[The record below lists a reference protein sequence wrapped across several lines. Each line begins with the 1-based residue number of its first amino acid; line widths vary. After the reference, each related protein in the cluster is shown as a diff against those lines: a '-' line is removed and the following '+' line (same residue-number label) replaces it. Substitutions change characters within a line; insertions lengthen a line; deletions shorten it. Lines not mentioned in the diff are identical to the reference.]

1 MRLYL
6 SLNSSRHII
15 PFNYQHYLTGAI
27 HKWIGEKNDIHGKIS
42 LHCFSWLQNVKANGN
57 KGINL
62 TRDSYFFIS
71 AFDVGLIQKILLGI
85 IKDPTLFADIR
96 VTDAQIVE
104 EPAFS
109 QKKETFLAASP
120 IFIKRRFDNKIVHI
134 TYEDPAS
141 SQYLTETIQKKLQSV
156 GLPSEGIKIAFD
168 TSSFS
173 PRLKIVH
180 YKEIENRVNVCPV
193 TIEGTPE
200 QIAFAWKIGIGNST
214 GIGFGALK

>member
-6 SLNSSRHII
+6 KINPSRCTI
-15 PFNYQHYLTGAI
+15 PFNYQQYLTGAI
-27 HKWIGEKNDIHGKIS
+27 HKWIGDKNDIHGKIS
-42 LHCFSWLQNVKANGN
+42 LHSFSWLQNVKANGN

-62 TRDSYFFIS
+62 TSDSYFFIS
-71 AFDVGLIQKILLGI
+71 AFDKDLIQKILLGI
-85 IKDPTLFADIR
+85 IKDPTLFADLR

-104 EPAFS
+104 PRLFS
-109 QKKETFLAASP
+109 QKETFLAASP
-120 IFIKRRFDNKIVHI
+120 IFIKRRFDNKISHI

-141 SQYLTETIQKKLQSV
+141 SQYLTETIQKKLHAA
-156 GLPSEGIKIAFD
+156 GLPSEGIRIAFD
-168 TSSFS
+168 TSSYS
-173 PRLKIVH
+173 PRLKLVR

-200 QIAFAWKIGIGNST
+200 QIAFAWTTGIGNCT